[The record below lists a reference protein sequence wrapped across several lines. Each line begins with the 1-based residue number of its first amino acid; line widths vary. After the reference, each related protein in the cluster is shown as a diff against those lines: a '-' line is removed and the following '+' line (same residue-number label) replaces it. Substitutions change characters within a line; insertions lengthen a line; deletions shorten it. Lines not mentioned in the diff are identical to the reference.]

1 MGKRLRRERSVCT
14 CSSIS
19 PRPSYIAPHSTFFC
33 FEDED
38 VWTAIARFLDGR
50 SLLMLA
56 TTSKWFY
63 HLVMDESIWKFACL
77 RDLQVPEPKN
87 TSFKWIQLY
96 SSAFDGSH
104 SYAFRQQEKHI
115 DWLRIGAFSFD
126 SPLALLTEKLATSVR
141 IPKEENLDKM
151 LDSHGSFVLKNIKTG
166 IWIADLQLVR
176 CPVCDLNSCEG
187 TMQILDAR
195 HIELFLNKGYQ
206 EGTWEYQVIGSHDIR
221 KSADGASGAIFDVKH
236 LDDPSTSAIF
246 DLTSWV
252 GKPKDWQPKAM
263 IAFHA
268 VAVNTNLQKND
279 GLNVKYHVMKA
290 GVDGEIV
297 SIRISQQLL

>member
-19 PRPSYIAPHSTFFC
+19 PH
-33 FEDED
+33 ED

-166 IWIADLQLVR
+166 IWIA
-176 CPVCDLNSCEG
+176 G

-206 EGTWEYQVIGSHDIR
+206 EVTWEYQVIGSHDIR
-221 KSADGASGAIFDVKH
+221 K
-236 LDDPSTSAIF
+236 TIF

-279 GLNVKYHVMKA
+279 A